1 MNRLIGYLLV
11 LFGGYLLFQSRYR
24 ILNLILGNQAMRAF
38 FIRLS
43 LRIPFVRD
51 KFLHKA
57 FF

>member
-1 MNRLIGYLLV
+1 MNRVIGYLLA
-11 LFGGYLLFQSRYR
+11 LLGGYLLYQFRYR
-24 ILNLILGNQAMRAF
+24 LLNLILGNQTMRAF

>member
-1 MNRLIGYLLV
+1 MNRLIGYLLA
-11 LFGGYLLFQSRYR
+11 LFVGYLLYQFRYR
-24 ILNLILGNQAMRAF
+24 LLNLILGSPAIRSY

-43 LRIPFVRD
+43 LKVPFIRN

>member
-1 MNRLIGYLLV
+1 MNRMISYLLA
-11 LFGGYLLFQSRYR
+11 LIGGYLLYRSRYR
-24 ILNLILGNQAMRAF
+24 ILNLILGNPALRAF

-43 LRIPFVRD
+43 LRVPFVRD